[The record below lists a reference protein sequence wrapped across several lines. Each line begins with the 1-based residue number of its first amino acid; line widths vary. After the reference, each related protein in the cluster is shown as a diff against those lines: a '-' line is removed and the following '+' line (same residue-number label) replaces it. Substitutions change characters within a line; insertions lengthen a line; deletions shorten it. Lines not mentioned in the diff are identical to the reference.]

1 NGIPNN
7 LVPYITQVA
16 IGKLPY
22 LNIFGVDYSTPDGTC
37 IRDYVHVNDLAYG
50 HRKAL
55 EYIFNTDEGLYEVI
69 NLGSGVGFSVFE
81 ILHSLESV
89 IGSYI
94 PYKITSRRAGDMDV
108 SIADISKAEE
118 LLGWK
123 PRYDI
128 MKMCQDTWKWQQ
140 KHPNGYDD

>member
-1 NGIPNN
+1 LNSHTNKI
-7 LVPYITQVA
+7 IE
-16 IGKLPY
+16 IGAVK
-22 LNIFGVDYSTPDGTC
+22 IKAGRIIDRYSQ
-37 IRDYVHVNDLAYG
+37 L
-50 HRKAL
+50 
-55 EYIFNTDEGLYEVI
+55 FNPGKP
-69 NLGSGVGFSVFE
+69 
-81 ILHSLESV
+81 
-89 IGSYI
+89 I